1 MTHLILDNSPLGPQH
16 PVLILRLFSVDASL
30 IKYSF
35 TKVNHRTE
43 NVKQAHQ
50 QLLWILWTSRPRT
63 SAPRMSRPREISLCI
78 LHPPPSLPSKQQ
90 QQGQQQQGQ
99 QQQGQQQQ
107 GQQKRQQQKRQ
118 QQRKQQQKTTTNAV

>member
-1 MTHLILDNSPLGPQH
+1 MTHLILDNSPLGPQIRLQDL
-16 PVLILRLFSVDASL
+16 VLRLFLVDASL

-63 SAPRMSRPREISLCI
+63 SAPRMSRLREISLCI
-78 LHPPPSLPSKQQ
+78 LHPPPSLPSK
-90 QQGQQQQGQ
+90 Q